1 MYSRFDLEESMM
13 SCWHIIEDIKLLNED
28 VLESPKELSR
38 DEVCNYLQGL
48 ETIYGRRFEKMSRIF
63 EMLIAEAK
71 II

>member
-1 MYSRFDLEESMM
+1 MYNRFDLEESI
-13 SCWHIIEDIKLLNED
+13 SACRHIIEDIELLNEN
-28 VLESPKELSR
+28 VMESPKELSR
-38 DEVCNYLQGL
+38 DEICNYLQGL

>member
-1 MYSRFDLEESMM
+1 MYNRFDLEESI
-13 SCWHIIEDIKLLNED
+13 SACRHIMEDIELLNED
-28 VLESPKELSR
+28 VMESPKELSR
-38 DEVCNYLQGL
+38 DEICNYLQGL

>member
-1 MYSRFDLEESMM
+1 MYNRFDLEESI
-13 SCWHIIEDIKLLNED
+13 SACRHIMEDIELLNED
-28 VLESPKELSR
+28 VMESPKELSR
-38 DEVCNYLQGL
+38 DEICNYLLGL

>member
-1 MYSRFDLEESMM
+1 M
-13 SCWHIIEDIKLLNED
+13 EDIELLNED
-28 VLESPKELSR
+28 VMESPKELSR
-38 DEVCNYLQGL
+38 DEICNYLQGL

>member
-1 MYSRFDLEESMM
+1 MYNRFDLEESIMA
-13 SCWHIIEDIKLLNED
+13 CRHIMEDIELLNED
-28 VLESPKELSR
+28 VMESPKELSR
-38 DEVCNYLQGL
+38 DEICNYLRGL